1 MQKMG
6 MRATFAVAAVAMG
19 SVAFAGSAMATDG
32 YTHGSG
38 GSGGNGGAANANCAI
53 PIGVSAGVLG
63 QGGPIKQCNATGG
76 AAGNGG
82 SGVSY

>member
-6 MRATFAVAAVAMG
+6 MRAGFAVAAVALG
-19 SVAFAGSAMATDG
+19 TVAFAGSAMATDG
-32 YTHGSG
+32 VTAGKGGNG
-38 GSGGNGGAANANCAI
+38 GSGGAANANCAV
-53 PIGVSAGVLG
+53 PIGISAGVLG